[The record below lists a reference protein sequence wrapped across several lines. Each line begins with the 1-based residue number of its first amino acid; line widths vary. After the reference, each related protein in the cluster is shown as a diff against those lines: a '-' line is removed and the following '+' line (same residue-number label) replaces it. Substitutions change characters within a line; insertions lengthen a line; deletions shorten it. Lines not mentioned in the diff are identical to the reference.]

1 MTTARLRRIVSLG
14 LLLIFFGGGLGLP
27 LADAA
32 LDHRAAYHEGGRIHV
47 ESSGNPLCHAERCV
61 LGLAAANTG
70 VAARTE
76 TPHVG
81 AMLHAAP
88 PIAYLQPAAP
98 RPAGRPTHHS
108 RAPPP
113 LS

>member
-1 MTTARLRRIVSLG
+1 MTTALMRRILSLG
-14 LLLIFFGGGLGLP
+14 LLLTFFGGGLGMP

-32 LDHRAAYHEGGRIHV
+32 LDHRAANHEGGRIHV

-70 VAARTE
+70 VATRTG
-76 TPHVG
+76 TPALGSV
-81 AMLHAAP
+81 LHDAP
-88 PIAYLQPAAP
+88 LILYFQPAAP
-98 RPAGRPTHHS
+98 RPAGRPSHHS